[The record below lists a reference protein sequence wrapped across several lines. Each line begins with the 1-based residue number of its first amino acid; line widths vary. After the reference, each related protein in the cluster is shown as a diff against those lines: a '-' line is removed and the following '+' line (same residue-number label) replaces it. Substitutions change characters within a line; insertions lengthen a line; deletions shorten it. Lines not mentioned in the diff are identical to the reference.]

1 MDIITNLNWWPVAIV
16 AMLCLTGIGVLAGY
30 FASIDD
36 NTYVVVKKESW
47 LTATIFFAATVS
59 FITYL
64 VMVRETINGIMSNY
78 SEARTYN
85 IVPIALGG
93 VIVFMVV
100 FIIGYYL
107 EKLIRRST
115 AGRFRKKPQK
125 RIIQVESLKTLIDKK
140 PGNYLLYDD
149 GQVVR
154 KDSQENTKFVKVNN
168 KKYTL
173 TKEDIDYLCQFKD
186 EPGKRLYLN

>member
-1 MDIITNLNWWPVAIV
+1 MSIITNLNWWPIIIV
-16 AMLCLTGIGVLAGY
+16 ALICLTGIGILAAY
-30 FASIDD
+30 FASIND
-36 NTYVVVKKESW
+36 NAYIVVKKESW
-47 LTATIFFAATVS
+47 LTATIFFAATAS

-64 VMVRETINGIMSNY
+64 VMAREVVNRIMSDY
-78 SEARTYN
+78 SEPRTSK
-85 IVPIALGG
+85 IVPLALGG
-93 VIVFMVV
+93 IIVFMVV

-107 EKLIRRST
+107 EKLIRHSAAR
-115 AGRFRKKPQK
+115 RKKTTQK
-125 RIIQVESLKTLIDKK
+125 GVIQASSIKNLLDYA
-140 PGNYLLYDD
+140 PGNYLIYND
-149 GQVVR
+149 GQIVR

>member
-1 MDIITNLNWWPVAIV
+1 MGILTTLDWWPIIIV
-16 AMLCLTGIGVLAGY
+16 ALTCLTGIGMLAAY
-30 FASIDD
+30 FTRIND
-36 NTYVVVKKESW
+36 NAYVVVKKESW
-47 LTATIFFAATVS
+47 LTATILFAATVS

-64 VMVRETINGIMSNY
+64 VMAREVVNGIMSDY
-78 SEARTYN
+78 SEARTYK
-85 IVPIALGG
+85 IVPLALGAI
-93 VIVFMVV
+93 IVFMVV

-115 AGRFRKKPQK
+115 AGRKKTTQK
-125 RIIQVESLKTLIDKK
+125 GVIQASSIKNLLDYA
-140 PGNYLLYDD
+140 PGNYLIYDD
-149 GQVVR
+149 GQIVR

-186 EPGKRLYLN
+186 EPGKRIYLN